1 MWIIFFEEIYERISF
16 YLKLILDDILYSMS
30 LQPDNSLHQLVKIK
44 KESYKDYKKL
54 ITGIDKV
61 TSYKDLLRTKSL
73 LI

>member
-1 MWIIFFEEIYERISF
+1 M
-16 YLKLILDDILYSMS
+16 LYSMS

-44 KESYKDYKKL
+44 KESYEDYKKL

-61 TSYKDLLRTKSL
+61 TSYKDLLKTKSL